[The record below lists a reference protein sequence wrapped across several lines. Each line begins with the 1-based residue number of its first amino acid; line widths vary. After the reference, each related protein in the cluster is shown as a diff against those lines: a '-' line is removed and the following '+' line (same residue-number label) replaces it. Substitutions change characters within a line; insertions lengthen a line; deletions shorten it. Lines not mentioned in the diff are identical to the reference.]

1 MVLGQRLMSLEQ
13 LARAN
18 FFPDFATMQ
27 AIAADDSGFIDS
39 LNVD

>member
-13 LARAN
+13 LARAT

-27 AIAADDSGFIDS
+27 AITADHSCFIDS
-39 LNVD
+39 PNID